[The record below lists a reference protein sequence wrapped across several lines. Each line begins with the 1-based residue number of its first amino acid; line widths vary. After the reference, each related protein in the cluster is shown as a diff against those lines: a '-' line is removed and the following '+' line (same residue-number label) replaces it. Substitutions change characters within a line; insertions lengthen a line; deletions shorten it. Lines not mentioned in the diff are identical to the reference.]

1 MPKVKHAF
9 LTLLRWTKNIKYYKN
24 SCKYTVLIQWLKKCP
39 FCYSKAIREVEKRK
53 WFCKDCLGMFFVI
66 KCFSCEKN
74 MHLTVS
80 SKKHIFKEYKLGK
93 FKEDKHFYKK
103 TTRQYYLQLIEFHQE
118 ALKEWKERYEKW
130 KKYKGK
136 NKFEYGKGVKTNGK

>member
-1 MPKVKHAF
+1 
-9 LTLLRWTKNIKYYKN
+9 
-24 SCKYTVLIQWLKKCP
+24 
-39 FCYSKAIREVEKRK
+39 
-53 WFCKDCLGMFFVI
+53 
-66 KCFSCEKN
+66 

-136 NKFEYGKGVKTNGK
+136 NEFEYGKGVKTNGK